1 MSLEPFMK
9 KAVKVALSEG
19 ASEVEVFGSRSR
31 TLSLYVDD
39 NQIKNVEEKSDQGIA
54 VRVIRAKRIGQSSIT
69 ISGIRDA
76 ERCANVAMK
85 LAAASSPDPV
95 FNSFPTGHKGNEVPN
110 SYDKALA
117 SMTPDQLSQL
127 VKEMIAGTI
136 MGGGVK
142 IPNGVIR
149 AAVIQH
155 MVVNTNGTETDQH
168 STMLYAHMT
177 SMTEGNDPGEGV
189 NQFFSPHL
197 ERFDPTAFGTSLS
210 KRARAAQQAKHFQ
223 GKRTMSVIIPPEEL
237 GNLLGSSAIYALN
250 AENVYRKRS
259 AWAKKMGEQVA
270 SPKLTF
276 LDDPFDER
284 GMCSCAYDDEGSRT
298 VRQTLVDR
306 GILKGF
312 VYDHYNALLM
322 GRKSTGNSLRRMSNE
337 VQNIYRAPL
346 DISPINFVIE
356 PGSKSVTQ
364 MVAEMEH
371 GLVIEKLASADA
383 NPITGAFG
391 LEIRC
396 ARLIEKG
403 EEKGTVDHALLVG
416 NMFQLLQ
423 QVRDVG
429 NDATVQYQSIL
440 PSIAFDG
447 LEIIGQ

>member
-9 KAVKVALSEG
+9 KAIKVALSEG

-69 ISGIRDA
+69 ISSIRDA

-85 LAAASSPDPV
+85 LAGASSPDPV
-95 FNSFPTGHKGNEVPN
+95 FHSFPSGHKGNEVPN
-110 SYDKALA
+110 CYDRSLA

-127 VKEMIAGTI
+127 AHGIIAGAT
-136 MGGGVK
+136 GSGGVK

-155 MVVNTNGTETDQH
+155 MVINTNGAETDQH
-168 STMLYAHMT
+168 STMLYAHMS
-177 SMTEGNDPGEGV
+177 SMTEGKEPGEGV
-189 NQFFSPHL
+189 NQFFTPHL
-197 ERFDPTAFGTSLS
+197 ERFDPVAFGTSLS
-210 KRARAAQQAKHFQ
+210 KKAKDAQRAKHFQ
-223 GKRTMSVIIPPEEL
+223 GKGTMSVILPPEEL

-250 AENVYRKRS
+250 AENVHRKRS
-259 AWAKKMGEQVA
+259 AWAKKMGEMVA

-276 LDDPFDER
+276 LDDPFDDR

-298 VRQTLVDR
+298 MRQTLVDR
-306 GILKGF
+306 GVLKGF
-312 VYDHYNALLM
+312 VYDHYNALLT
-322 GRKSTGNSLRRMSNE
+322 GRKTSGNSLRRMPNE

-346 DISPINFVIE
+346 DIAPINFVIE
-356 PGSKSVTQ
+356 PGSKSVEE
-364 MVAEMEH
+364 MVAEMDH

-391 LEIRC
+391 LEVRC
-396 ARLIEKG
+396 AHLIEKG
-403 EEKGTVDHALLVG
+403 EEKGTVDHALLIG
-416 NMFQLLQ
+416 NMFQMLQ

-429 NDATVQYQSIL
+429 NDPTTQYQSVL

>member
-9 KAVKVALSEG
+9 KAIKVALSEG

-39 NQIKNVEEKSDQGIA
+39 DKIKNMEEKSDQGIA
-54 VRVIRAKRIGQSSIT
+54 VRVIRAKRIGQSSIS
-69 ISGIRDA
+69 ISSIRDA
-76 ERCANVAMK
+76 ERCANIAMK
-85 LAAASSPDPV
+85 LAAAS
-95 FNSFPTGHKGNEVPN
+95 
-110 SYDKALA
+110 YDKVLA

-127 VKEMIAGTI
+127 AKDVIAGAI
-136 MGGGVK
+136 DGGGVK

-177 SMTEGNDPGEGV
+177 SMTEGKEPGEGV

-197 ERFDPTAFGTSLS
+197 DRFEPVAFGTSLA
-210 KRARAAQQAKHFQ
+210 KKAKAAQKAKHFQ
-223 GKRTMSVIIPPEEL
+223 GKRTMSVILPPEEL

-259 AWAKKMGEQVA
+259 AWAKKMGEMVA

-276 LDDPFDER
+276 TDDPFDER
-284 GMCSCAYDDEGSRT
+284 GMCSCAYDDEGSQT
-298 VRQTLVDR
+298 MRQTLVDR
-306 GILKGF
+306 GMLKGF
-312 VYDHYNALLM
+312 VYDQYNALLM
-322 GRKSTGNSLRRMSNE
+322 GKKSTGNSLRRMPNE
-337 VQNIYRAPL
+337 VQNIYRVPL

-356 PGSKSVTQ
+356 QGSKSVAQ
-364 MVAEMEH
+364 MTAEMDH
-371 GLVIEKLASADA
+371 GLVIEKLASAEA

-396 ARLIEKG
+396 AHLIEKG
-403 EEKGTVDHALLVG
+403 VEKGTVDHALLIG
-416 NMFQLLQ
+416 NMFQMLH

-429 NDATVQYQSIL
+429 NDATVHYQSIL